1 MKRYER
7 IADELKALAHPLRLA
22 ILACIAGG
30 LEEPVVVWRTLVQRE
45 EELQLALV
53 AYHVQKL
60 LAGGLIRLAR
70 TDRSGGV
77 ERHFYKVSARG
88 RHLSEALSL

>member
-1 MKRYER
+1 MNRYER
-7 IADELKALAHPLRLA
+7 IAEELKALAHPLRLS

-30 LEEPVVVWRTLVQRE
+30 LEEPVVVWRTLVKRE
-45 EELQLALV
+45 DELQLALV

-70 TDRSGGV
+70 TERSGAV
-77 ERHFYKVSARG
+77 ERHFYTLSARG
-88 RHLSEALSL
+88 RHLTEALKL